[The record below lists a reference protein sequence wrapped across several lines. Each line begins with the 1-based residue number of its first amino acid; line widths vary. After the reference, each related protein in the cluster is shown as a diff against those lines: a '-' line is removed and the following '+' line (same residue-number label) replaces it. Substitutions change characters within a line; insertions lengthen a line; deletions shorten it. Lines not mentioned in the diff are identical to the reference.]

1 MPQDRDKGQTQT
13 PASTSVP
20 KTVAVALEVQD
31 GRTPAK
37 ITASGRGLLAEQ
49 ILQVAFANGV
59 KVREDADLVQI
70 LSAVGVDSNI
80 PTEAFAAVAEVLSY
94 VYRANGQVPPPDF
107 AELGSASR
115 ASLYFASDDGCA

>member
-1 MPQDRDKGQTQT
+1 M
-13 PASTSVP
+13 
-20 KTVAVALEVQD
+20 ALEVQD

-107 AELGSASR
+107 AELGSASGEIKPKMKR
-115 ASLYFASDDGCA
+115 RLLPLGPRVSTLIC